1 VGAAR
6 TTSKRKPQA
15 RSLAPLL
22 FFAFFLA
29 IQFAAHA
36 PHLNLPFFWDEL
48 GQFVPSALDI
58 LRLNAWVPVN
68 ATPNVHPPLVMAY
81 LAAVWK
87 ITGYSIVV
95 TRLAMLVLSA
105 GLLLATFLLAVE
117 VHRRLT
123 IPLRGAPAFV
133 AVLLLAISPLFFA
146 QSLLAQLDM
155 PAALFSTLALWLFL
169 KDRHALCALTCIALV
184 LTKETGIVFPAIF
197 FLYAAWQRRWR
208 EAAFYA
214 LSVMPL
220 AGWLLYLRAK
230 TGSLVGDRS
239 FEQYNIWY
247 QLHPVR
253 LPLTLLRRA
262 FYLFVDQWHLIA
274 TLMLGWTLRRTKL
287 FASPVWRLLGVIF
300 LAHVVLVSVLGGA
313 ALERYLL
320 PVLPI
325 LYIAI
330 AAAWA
335 AAPRRWATP
344 ALILLLLGLVSGN
357 FINPRWP
364 FPYENNLAFVDFVRL
379 HQEAATYLE
388 VRYPRAKIASTWPF
402 TDSLRRP
409 EFGYVQRRMRAI
421 GMEDF
426 RRASLLSVRAQE
438 PDVFVHY
445 SRIWDPRPGL
455 VDLPGIQSLLSRYY
469 AYEPV
474 LEAGEIQSELGL
486 VPVMRMERGGQW
498 IEIYARPASPSN
510 ASPSVTL

>member
-1 VGAAR
+1 VRAAG

-15 RSLAPLL
+15 RSSAPVL

-36 PHLNLPFFWDEL
+36 PHLSLPFFWDEL

-68 ATPNVHPPLVMAY
+68 ATPNVHPPLVMGY

-87 ITGYSIVV
+87 VTGYSILV

-117 VHRRLT
+117 VYRRLT

-155 PAALFSTLALWLFL
+155 PAALFSILALWLFL
-169 KDRHALCALTCIALV
+169 KDRHALCALTCAALV
-184 LTKETGIVFPAIF
+184 LTKETGVVFPGIF

-208 EAAFYA
+208 EALLYS
-214 LSVMPL
+214 LSVIPL

-253 LPLTLLRRA
+253 LPLTLLRRV
-262 FYLFVDQWHLIA
+262 FYLFIDQWHLIG
-274 TLMLGWTLRRTKL
+274 TLMLAWTVRKTKL
-287 FASPVWRLLGVIF
+287 FASPVWRLLGVVF

-325 LYIAI
+325 LYIGI

-344 ALILLLLGLVSGN
+344 ALLVLLVGLASGN
-357 FINPRWP
+357 LINPRWP

-388 VRYPRAKIASTWPF
+388 VRYPRAKVASTWPF
-402 TDSLRRP
+402 VDSLRRT
-409 EFGYVQRRMRAI
+409 EFGYVQRPIRAI
-421 GMEDF
+421 GIEDF
-426 RRASLLSVRAQE
+426 RRVSLQPLRAQD

-455 VDLPGIQSLLSRYY
+455 LDVPGVGALLSRYY

-474 LEAGEIQSELGL
+474 LEAAEIQRELGL

-498 IEIYARPASPSN
+498 IEIYARPTSSSPGP
-510 ASPSVTL
+510 PSVTL